1 MRLDGHTSA
10 FYLCLQFF
18 QKSSSL
24 GEEIDYRDMKWY
36 FILIFHSSGFKRSR
50 MLKQTLKIV
59 SYLIIS
65 LLIGIAVTLLTD
77 SIENITV
84 EKKIRKDI
92 EADIRNAVAS
102 FKDSAPHSTSADETA
117 FIERY
122 TATVM
127 GDKVAAGVPPE
138 GAGAE
143 LLYLFTLKEKERP
156 IDFYMKK
163 PFLKSELAILDI
175 PDYISGIVATIIAFT
190 FIIFYTENK
199 KRALSLKQQFELKHA
214 ELSRALERHE
224 ALALLGRMS
233 ATLAHELKT
242 PLSTISN
249 LLHVLPSRFSDEQFT
264 KRFVT
269 LVREEL
275 DRTQQLIDNLLAY
288 GKQIELRNEAWV
300 AMQALLLPAANGHHL
315 TMIPDMPADAEI
327 LGDRFYLDLLFQNIF
342 RNSREAGADE
352 VSVAVRTPHSATE
365 SFVEIICEDNGA
377 GYPAAADL
385 DELTNPFVTSRS
397 RGGGL
402 GLYLAKKI
410 VTAHEGTL
418 SLFRR
423 EKGAG
428 VKIILPGR
436 RVRTNGEQRA

>member
-1 MRLDGHTSA
+1 
-10 FYLCLQFF
+10 
-18 QKSSSL
+18 
-24 GEEIDYRDMKWY
+24 
-36 FILIFHSSGFKRSR
+36 

-59 SYLIIS
+59 SYLIVS

-77 SIENITV
+77 SIENVTV
-84 EKKIRKDI
+84 EKKIRKNI
-92 EADIRNAVAS
+92 EADIKNAVAS
-102 FKDSAPHSTSADETA
+102 FKDSAPRSTSADEIA

-122 TATVM
+122 TATVL
-127 GDKVAAGVPPE
+127 GDKVVAGERASGGPPE

-143 LLYLFTLKEKERP
+143 LLYLFTLREKDRP

-214 ELSRALERHE
+214 ELSTALERHE

-242 PLSTISN
+242 PLSTIAN
-249 LLHVLPSRFSDEQFT
+249 LIHVLPSRFSDEQFT

-288 GKQIELRNEAWV
+288 GKQIELRNESWTGV
-300 AMQALLLPAANGHHL
+300 QQLLLPAANRYNL

-352 VSVAVRTPHSATE
+352 VSVAVRTPNSAKE
-365 SFVEIICEDNGA
+365 SYVEIICEDNGA
-377 GYPAAADL
+377 GYSAAADL

-418 SLFRR
+418 SLFRK

-436 RVRTNGEQRA
+436 RVRTNG